1 MDFILAA
8 LAGIV
13 FGIVTGL
20 APGIHVNL
28 VCTGLVALFP
38 FLPLEPLAAVV
49 FIVALATTHT
59 FLDALPS
66 VFLGAPNSSDVLGVL
81 PGHRYLLAGQGL
93 VAVRLSNLGALFGL
107 GAGLLVFP
115 FFVRLTAWFELV
127 PRGVLG
133 WTLLAIPIVMAL
145 RDSKRLWALGI
156 AALAALYGW
165 LGLQHPDP
173 LFPMLSGLFGAAT
186 LIASLGETSTI
197 PEQKLAG
204 PLGLSWGIAVRVV
217 LGGLVAGGLTA
228 VLPGL
233 GAAHAA
239 VVGMLFAA
247 RAGDAGFLVL
257 TGVIGT
263 ANFFLSLAAY
273 ASMEKARNGA
283 LLTAT
288 AIAPG
293 FPVLLGIGAAL
304 FAGGLAFL
312 ITAWLG
318 RYAAR
323 LIGALPYREL
333 TIGVLC
339 FVSVLVVVLTGWVG
353 LVLYVTGAALGLLA
367 PLSGAARAHAMS
379 CILVSV
385 GLRFVGLG

>member
-1 MDFILAA
+1 MELLLAA
-8 LAGIV
+8 LVGIV
-13 FGIVTGL
+13 FGIGTGL

-28 VCTGLVALFP
+28 VCAFLVALFP
-38 FLPLEPLAAVV
+38 FLPLSPLSAVV

-66 VFLGAPNSSDVLGVL
+66 VFLGAPSSSDVLGVL

-93 VAVRLSNLGALFGL
+93 VAVRLSNLGALLGL
-107 GAGLLVFP
+107 VIGLLVFP
-115 FFVRLTAWFELV
+115 LFTRLTLWFESV
-127 PRGVLG
+127 PRETLG
-133 WTLLAIPIVMAL
+133 WVLLAIPVIMAL
-145 RDSKRLWALGI
+145 KDGKRLWALAI
-156 AALAALYGW
+156 AILASAYGW

-186 LIASLGETSTI
+186 LLASIEETSTI

-204 PLGLSWGIAVRVV
+204 SLGLSWSVGVRVV

-263 ANFFLSLAAY
+263 TNFFLSLAAY
-273 ASMEKARNGA
+273 ASVEKARNGA

-293 FPVLLGIGAAL
+293 FPVLVGIGAAL

-312 ITAWLG
+312 ITAALG
-318 RYAAR
+318 KHAAR
-323 LIGALPYREL
+323 LIGALPYKQL
-333 TIGVLC
+333 TIGVLV
-339 FVSVLVVVLTGWVG
+339 FVTGLVFLLNSWIG

-367 PLSGAARAHAMS
+367 PYSGAARAHAMS
-379 CILVSV
+379 CILVPV
-385 GLRFVGLG
+385 GLRFVGF